1 MALKIDGDEVKSIK
15 ALVVSLNGVFKI
27 IDEKLD
33 GLVDSIKTLSD
44 EQILGAVKGA
54 KDTADAA
61 LAIATENKKAIHQ
74 VNDKIEYFSELV
86 EEENLKLK
94 QKLNHLENYSRRDN
108 LVIRGIAETK
118 DEVCETIVKNF
129 CKDKMKL
136 DSVFIDSIKIVR
148 CHRLGERQH
157 GKPKWIRPI
166 IVRFYNFGD
175 RQQVWG
181 ARSKLAGT
189 PYGVTENFTGETEYN
204 RKRLYPIFKA
214 AKKMQ
219 KYEKKV
225 YMYEDT
231 LILNNIRYT
240 VKDLDN
246 LPEDVHP
253 KKFCSKR
260 NDTTEVF
267 GGILSEHS
275 TLSNWSPSQIQY
287 KNNVYVNL
295 EQAYMHIKALENGD
309 NAAAQKIQ
317 YTKDPREIKRV
328 GSKLAV
334 YDNEKWNTIRHG
346 VMHDLVKAK
355 FMQNDD
361 MARELI
367 QTGNRKLGETGK
379 GSDYAIGVTF
389 THPNVLDPT
398 VWTSASELGKT
409 LEAVRD
415 ELQA

>member
-1 MALKIDGDEVKSIK
+1 MFCLCQ
-15 ALVVSLNGVFKI
+15 L
-27 IDEKLD
+27 
-33 GLVDSIKTLSD
+33 
-44 EQILGAVKGA
+44 
-54 KDTADAA
+54 
-61 LAIATENKKAIHQ
+61 
-74 VNDKIEYFSELV
+74 
-86 EEENLKLK
+86 
-94 QKLNHLENYSRRDN
+94 
-108 LVIRGIAETK
+108 LVIK
-118 DEVCETIVKNF
+118 KF
-129 CKDKMKL
+129 CRDKLKL
-136 DSVFIDSIKIVR
+136 DSEFIDSVRIVR

-157 GKPKWIRPI
+157 GNPKWIRPI
-166 IVRFYNFGD
+166 IMRFYNFGD

-189 PYGVTENFTGETEYN
+189 PYSVTENFTGETEYN
-204 RKRLYPIFKA
+204 RKKLYPIFKA

-231 LILNNIRYT
+231 LIINNIRYS
-240 VKDLDN
+240 VNDLDN
-246 LPEDVHP
+246 LPDDVHP
-253 KKFCSKR
+253 KKFCTKS

-275 TLSNWSPSQIQY
+275 TLSNWSPSQIEY
-287 KNNVYVNL
+287 NSNVYVNL

-309 NAAAQKIQ
+309 NVAARKIR
-317 YTKDPREIKRV
+317 YTKDPREIKRI

-334 YDNEKWNTIRHG
+334 YNNEKWNTIRHG

-355 FMQNDD
+355 FMQNEE

-379 GSDYAIGVTF
+379 GSDYAIGVPF

-398 VWTSASELGKT
+398 VWTAASELGKT